1 VLGDEVA
8 IGIDGVGTARV
19 LPVPVFAKLGDASA
33 CLRSQLALGMALDEL
48 TVPFDGVGRFRGA
61 PILLLATAP
70 CDQQQ

>member
-1 VLGDEVA
+1 MLGDEVA
-8 IGIDGVGTARV
+8 IGIDGVGAACV
-19 LPVPVFAKLGDASA
+19 LPVPVFAELRDAGA
-33 CLRSQLALGMALDEL
+33 RLRGQLALGMALDEL